1 MSTLQSSAVLR
12 LSAVG
17 LALRVA
23 LLVVVIT
30 NALLLARMLG
40 PSGFGQYFLF
50 LRLVSV
56 LAALADLGFSQSV
69 NAFCGRHR
77 EWRRHIH
84 NVMLWLVPIFSLA
97 ATVLAG
103 LVLWFAGQTLLP
115 NLTRSLMVL
124 AFFVLP
130 LSLYANLWNSMMIGI
145 AQIWRVNLVQL
156 VMCTVSLSLT
166 VIFVVVLQGGVKAAA
181 NIYVVV
187 MFAQFLVML
196 IMGLR
201 FGKHVPAESPQDLRN
216 TMMSF
221 GLRAYPGAIG
231 HLLFIRIPVFII
243 NITHGPAAVGIF
255 SIAQQIAEKLLLP
268 VESIQD
274 VVYERMS
281 VLPAQAAAAAMNL
294 YLRLTW
300 WGVWGTV
307 IFASVFSYVG
317 VGLVLGSAYTQA
329 IGVAQILFVG
339 SAFAAVSLL
348 LDTFFV
354 NQLHRPGLVS
364 ILAWVKFL
372 LGLVFS
378 LLLIP
383 SFGVRGAAVSVALMQ
398 IIGAVVYVYLYVRV
412 TKSGLK
418 DLLYIR
424 VNDIAL
430 LRGQIAALTGFGAR
444 PAGEWK
450 APAKAS

>member
-1 MSTLQSSAVLR
+1 
-12 LSAVG
+12 
-17 LALRVA
+17 
-23 LLVVVIT
+23 
-30 NALLLARMLG
+30 
-40 PSGFGQYFLF
+40 
-50 LRLVSV
+50 
-56 LAALADLGFSQSV
+56 
-69 NAFCGRHR
+69 
-77 EWRRHIH
+77 
-84 NVMLWLVPIFSLA
+84 
-97 ATVLAG
+97 
-103 LVLWFAGQTLLP
+103 
-115 NLTRSLMVL
+115 
-124 AFFVLP
+124 
-130 LSLYANLWNSMMIGI
+130 
-145 AQIWRVNLVQL
+145 
-156 VMCTVSLSLT
+156 
-166 VIFVVVLQGGVKAAA
+166 
-181 NIYVVV
+181 

-201 FGKHVPAESPQDLRN
+201 FDRHLPPPESTQDLRSR
-216 TMMSF
+216 MMSF
-221 GLRAYPGAIG
+221 GLRAYPGSVG
-231 HLLFIRIPVFII
+231 HLLFMRIPVFII

-268 VESIQD
+268 VDSIQD

-307 IFASVFSYVG
+307 ILASVFSYIG

-339 SAFAAVSLL
+339 SAFAAVALL

-364 ILAWVKFL
+364 ILAWVKLL

-383 SFGVRGAAVSVALMQ
+383 PFGVRGAAASVALMQ
-398 IIGAVVYVYLYVRV
+398 IIGAAVYVYLYVRV

-424 VNDIAL
+424 VKDIAL
-430 LRGQIAALTGFGAR
+430 LRGQIAVLTGFRAR
-444 PAGEWK
+444 RMESPG
-450 APAKAS
+450 